1 MVEAG
6 VLAPG
11 ERAEL
16 IDGEVLAMPP
26 QGSLHATAVRL
37 AEEALRAA
45 FGAGY
50 DIRVQM
56 PLALDPSSEPEPD
69 VAVVRGS
76 PRDYRDAHPTSAL
89 LVVEV
94 ADTTL
99 GYDRDQKGS
108 LYARAGVAEYWIV
121 NLLDRR
127 VEVCR
132 DPTPE
137 SQARYG
143 WTYRNVR
150 SYATGDQIAP
160 LALPRP
166 PSRSRTSSPDT
177 GWLRGRTR
185 TLARV
190 AVLYVGSGGSVDGHV
205 DVAGGARPFAR
216 PRAEQIDVGAE
227 IYGRMTLTPALRAA
241 AWRRRSRVASPRSLR

>member
-16 IDGEVLAMPP
+16 IDGEVLAMTP

-50 DIRVQM
+50 DVRVQM

-76 PRDYRDAHPTSAL
+76 PRDFRDAHPTSAL

-99 GYDRDQKGS
+99 GYERDQKGS
-108 LYARAGVAEYWIV
+108 LYARAGVADYWIV
-121 NLLDRR
+121 KVLDRQ

-132 DPTPE
+132 DPAPE
-137 SQARYG
+137 AQARYG
-143 WTYRNVR
+143 WAYRDVR
-150 SYATGDQIAP
+150 SYASGDQISP
-160 LALPRP
+160 LALPR
-166 PSRSRTSSPDT
+166 
-177 GWLRGRTR
+177 
-185 TLARV
+185 V
-190 AVLYVGSGGSVDGHV
+190 AVP
-205 DVAGGARPFAR
+205 VADIVP
-216 PRAEQIDVGAE
+216 
-227 IYGRMTLTPALRAA
+227 
-241 AWRRRSRVASPRSLR
+241 